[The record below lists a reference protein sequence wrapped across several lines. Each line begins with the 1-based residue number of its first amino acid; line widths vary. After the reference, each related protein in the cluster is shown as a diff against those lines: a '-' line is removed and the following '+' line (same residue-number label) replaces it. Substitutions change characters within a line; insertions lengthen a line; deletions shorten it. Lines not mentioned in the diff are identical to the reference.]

1 MGLNTALLSPS
12 GGNLGIGFAV
22 PSNMVRDVM
31 DQIIRTGKVTRG
43 YLGVSIQDVTPDL
56 ATAMKLKDR
65 HGALI
70 GEVDPKGPAV
80 GPLPLRPADDQL
92 SHSLELEPLPAGC
105 YRLDIAA
112 IGESAGT
119 VQPVHG
125 LFLVADDTE
134 PD

>member
-1 MGLNTALLSPS
+1 MGTV
-12 GGNLGIGFAV
+12 I
-22 PSNMVRDVM
+22 
-31 DQIIRTGKVTRG
+31 
-43 YLGVSIQDVTPDL
+43 DL
-56 ATAMKLKDR
+56 DTER
-65 HGALI
+65 
-70 GEVDPKGPAV
+70 PAV

-105 YRLDIAA
+105 FRLDIAA